1 MTGESAF
8 VIINME
14 NQLEGSFCLFPA
26 DSFFLADAIGRA
38 QGLDAWERFGLAAAI
53 ESSENEAEADDD
65 YADEPDDEDEW
76 DD

>member
-1 MTGESAF
+1 MF
-8 VIINME
+8 VS
-14 NQLEGSFCLFPA
+14 GRF
-26 DSFFLADAIGRA
+26 FFLADAIGRA